1 MEKPSTSANTE
12 LDPLLLVDTFQTG
25 IWRYLRAMGCE
36 SSLADDL
43 VQDTFVTVLQKPFE
57 HYSDGATASY
67 LRKVALN
74 LFISF
79 KRREGRVVATENI
92 EAISDAWQQW
102 VKDDSGD
109 DLFFTLNQCLEE
121 LTERARW
128 ALKMRFRE
136 KRSRLEIA
144 QSLKITEHGAKN
156 LMQRAKKQ
164 LRDCVESKSQPPDEK
179 TTRN

>member
-1 MEKPSTSANTE
+1 MEKSSTSSSTNI
-12 LDPLLLVDTFQTG
+12 DPRDLIDRFQVG
-25 IWRYLRAMGCE
+25 IWRYLRSIGCD

-43 VQDTFVTVLQKPFE
+43 VQDTFVSVLQKPFE
-57 HYSDGATASY
+57 HYSDAATASY

-79 KRREGRVVATENI
+79 KRREGKVVSTENI
-92 EAISDAWQQW
+92 EAISDAWQEW
-102 VKDDSGD
+102 VVDDESGD
-109 DLFFTLNQCLEE
+109 ELVSSLKDCLEE

-136 KRSRLEIA
+136 KLARIEIA
-144 QSLKITEHGAKN
+144 NNLNITEHGAKN

-164 LRDCVESKSQPPDEK
+164 LRDCIESKKHDQ
-179 TTRN
+179 

>member
-1 MEKPSTSANTE
+1 MDKPSRSSKTDN
-12 LDPLLLVDTFQTG
+12 DPKAMDPRLLIEQFQAG
-25 IWRYLRAMGCE
+25 IWRYLRSLGCE

-43 VQDTFVTVLQKPFE
+43 VQDTFVSVLQKPFE
-57 HYSDGATASY
+57 HYSDAATASY

-79 KRREGRVVATENI
+79 KRREGKVVSTDNI
-92 EAISDAWQQW
+92 EAISDAWQEW
-102 VKDDSGD
+102 VEDGTGD
-109 DLFFTLNQCLEE
+109 ELVSSLQECLQE

-136 KRSRLEIA
+136 KLARIEIA
-144 QSLKITEHGAKN
+144 DNLNITEHGAKN

-164 LRDCVESKSQPPDEK
+164 LRDCLESKKNDQ
-179 TTRN
+179 